1 MVCAAIFLGPALRT
15 MLGVHAGE
23 KPPLTACLGNDLGQN
38 DERQDYLRARLDHG
52 ADGAP
57 VATAFEKQDSSVFSG
72 LAHADCLVVRAP
84 FAAPAKAG
92 ESVTIIP
99 LSGGIL
105 SI

>member
-1 MVCAAIFLGPALRT
+1 
-15 MLGVHAGE
+15 MLGIHGDA
-23 KPPLTACLGNDLGQN
+23 PPPRTARLGNDLGEN
-38 DERQDYLRARLDHG
+38 DERQDYLRATLALG
-52 ADGAP
+52 PDGAP
-57 VATAFEKQDSSVFSG
+57 TATVFEKQDSSVFSG